1 MSQFVS
7 NSAARRNAIL
17 RFTALFLAATAL
29 ACFVFLRL
37 FYVRTEIPRQE
48 LQQFKE
54 LTPVLDKL
62 TAYGESLYAYEQAIT
77 SNPVEAPRL
86 QSQANEKSV
95 EIHSM
100 LYGKEK
106 NPHYPQFN
114 SVLQMGDQFFNYL
127 KSSENKFLTIQKEV
141 DTYKEEK
148 KDLEKDLK
156 DLEKELKECEDKVA
170 KCKKW

>member
-1 MSQFVS
+1 MSQFIS
-7 NSAARRNAIL
+7 NSAARRNAML
-17 RFTALFLAATAL
+17 RFTALFLVATAL
-29 ACFVFLRL
+29 ACLVFLRL
-37 FYVRTEIPRQE
+37 FYVQKEVQVVKLHQFEE
-48 LQQFKE
+48 LA
-54 LTPVLDKL
+54 PVLDKL
-62 TAYGESLYAYEQAIT
+62 VAYGESLQDYEEAIT

-114 SVLQMGDQFFNYL
+114 SVLQTGDQFFNYL
-127 KSSENKFLTIQKEV
+127 KSSGDKFLTIQKEV
-141 DTYKEEK
+141 DTCKEDK
-148 KDLEKDLK
+148 KDLEKELK
-156 DLEKELKECEDKVA
+156 DMEKELKECEDKVA